1 MTSISIF
8 VVDLS
13 KILIID
19 LPTGA
24 YSIELSI
31 VVSDTELPVVS
42 DFEPPVVMSDT
53 ELPPLWLRKK
63 MYLLTRQIISLMFW
77 EVICVIDYKQELQGL
92 VIINEEINSLSLY
105 SYIIRP

>member
-1 MTSISIF
+1 MPPGVLYLSVRDLLLLYHVLSMNSISIF

-13 KILIID
+13 KILIIV

-24 YSIELSI
+24 HSIEQSI

-63 MYLLTRQIISLMFW
+63 CT
-77 EVICVIDYKQELQGL
+77 C
-92 VIINEEINSLSLY
+92 
-105 SYIIRP
+105 

>member
-1 MTSISIF
+1 MSSISIF

-24 YSIELSI
+24 HSIELSI
-31 VVSDTELPVVS
+31 VVSDTELPVVVS
-42 DFEPPVVMSDT
+42 DFEQPVVMSDT

-63 MYLLTRQIISLMFW
+63 CT
-77 EVICVIDYKQELQGL
+77 C
-92 VIINEEINSLSLY
+92 
-105 SYIIRP
+105 

>member
-1 MTSISIF
+1 MINLPPGVLYLSVRDLLLLYHVLRMSSISIF

-19 LPTGA
+19 LQTGA
-24 YSIELSI
+24 HSIEQSI

-63 MYLLTRQIISLMFW
+63 CT
-77 EVICVIDYKQELQGL
+77 C
-92 VIINEEINSLSLY
+92 
-105 SYIIRP
+105 

>member
-1 MTSISIF
+1 MSSISIF

-24 YSIELSI
+24 HSIEQSI
-31 VVSDTELPVVS
+31 VVSDTEL
-42 DFEPPVVMSDT
+42 PVVMSDT

-63 MYLLTRQIISLMFW
+63 CT
-77 EVICVIDYKQELQGL
+77 C
-92 VIINEEINSLSLY
+92 
-105 SYIIRP
+105 

>member
-1 MTSISIF
+1 MIHLPPGVLYLSVRDLLLLYHVLRMSSISIF

-24 YSIELSI
+24 HSIEQSI
-31 VVSDTELPVVS
+31 VVSDAELPVVS

-63 MYLLTRQIISLMFW
+63 MYLLTRQIIS
-77 EVICVIDYKQELQGL
+77 
-92 VIINEEINSLSLY
+92 
-105 SYIIRP
+105 